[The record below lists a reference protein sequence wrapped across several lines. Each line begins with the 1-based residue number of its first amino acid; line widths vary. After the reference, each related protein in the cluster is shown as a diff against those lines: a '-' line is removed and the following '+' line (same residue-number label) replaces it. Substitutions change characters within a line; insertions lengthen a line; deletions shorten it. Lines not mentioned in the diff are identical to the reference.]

1 MTGVRNQAAERPS
14 TRLQAVEVGQ
24 RSLASYFNV
33 APIHLLEAL
42 DREAE
47 KLRGA
52 RILQLNATP
61 YGGGVSE
68 LLRSGVPLLRDLG
81 LDVEWHVISG
91 DEPFF
96 RVTKAI
102 HNGLQG
108 DPHDLTDAERDA
120 YLATSARN
128 ADLLEDGWDF
138 VVVHDP
144 QPAAVLPLRGK
155 RNARWVWRCHIETS
169 RPNPATWDFLRGFLA
184 DYDAAVFTLPE
195 FVPPDLPIDR
205 VAVIPPAI
213 DPLSPKNLPLAR
225 ITAKQVLDWI
235 GVRLDVPLVTQVS
248 RFDPWKDP
256 LGVIE
261 AFRLARL
268 EVPDLQLALVGSMA
282 LDDPEGWDLYRE
294 IQQAAAGDP
303 AIDLHTNL
311 TGVGN
316 IEVNAFQRL
325 SSVVLQKSIR
335 EGFGLV
341 IAEALWKETPVV
353 AGRAGGIPLQMAD
366 GSGGVLVDSVE
377 EAAAAIVELVREPE
391 RGRELGRTGRERVH
405 EHFLLPRLLLE
416 RARAPERARGQRP
429 LAGRARPGLRAR
441 ARPGGRPALDRGARP
456 SAPLLL
462 ERLQAAVPD
471 ARPAGLAARSGGR
484 SRRPGRSA
492 PPAAPG

>member
-1 MTGVRNQAAERPS
+1 MTAADAPAKPGAAPKPAS
-14 TRLQAVEVGQ
+14 TRLQAVEVGE

-33 APIHLLEAL
+33 SPVHILEAL
-42 DREAE
+42 DRNAE
-47 KLRGA
+47 RLRGA
-52 RILQLNATP
+52 RILHLNATP

-68 LLRSGVPLLRDLG
+68 LLRSGVPLLADLG
-81 LDVEWHVISG
+81 LDVEWRVITG

-108 DPHDLTDAERDA
+108 DPRGLSAAERDA

-128 ADLLEDGWDF
+128 AELLEGGWDF

-144 QPAAVLPLRGK
+144 QPAAVLPLLGK
-155 RNARWVWRCHIETS
+155 GRAKWVWRCHIETTA
-169 RPNPATWDFLRGFLA
+169 PNPDTWEFLRGFLC
-184 DYDAAVFTLPE
+184 DYDAAVFTLRE

-235 GVRLDVPLVTQVS
+235 GVRLDAPLVTQVS

-256 LGVIE
+256 LGVI
-261 AFRLARL
+261 AAYRLAR
-268 EVPDLQLALVGSMA
+268 EEIPELQLALVGSMA

-294 IQQAAAGDP
+294 IQQEAAGDP
-303 AIDLHTNL
+303 AIKLFTNL

-341 IAEALWKETPVV
+341 VSEALWKGTPVV

-366 GSGGVLVDSVE
+366 GTGGVLVDSIE
-377 EAAAAIVELVREPE
+377 QAGTEIVALVRDRE
-391 RGRELGRTGRERVH
+391 RADELGRTGRARVH
-405 EHFLLPRLLLE
+405 EHFLLPRLLLNE
-416 RARAPERARGQRP
+416 LVLLNE
-429 LAGRARPGLRAR
+429 LAGNDAPSVERDPVCGLV
-441 ARPGGRPALDRGARP
+441 LD
-456 SAPLLL
+456 
-462 ERLQAAVPD
+462 PD
-471 ARPAGLAARSGGR
+471 ASLPVIDERGVRHAFCSDDC
-484 SRRPGRSA
+484 RRRYLLRDLEA
-492 PPAAPG
+492 

>member
-1 MTGVRNQAAERPS
+1 MATTEAPPT
-14 TRLQAVEVGQ
+14 TRLQTVEVGE
-24 RSLASYFNV
+24 RSLSSYLNV
-33 APIHLLEAL
+33 VPIHILEAL

-68 LLRSGVPLLRDLG
+68 LLRSGVPLLADLG
-81 LDVEWHVISG
+81 LDVEWQVITG

-108 DPHDLTDAERDA
+108 APRTLTQAERDA
-120 YLATSARN
+120 YVATSARN
-128 ADLLEDGWDF
+128 AELLDDGYDF

-144 QPAAVLPLRGK
+144 QPAAMLPLLGK
-155 RNARWVWRCHIETS
+155 GNARWVWRCHIETTA
-169 RPNPATWDFLRGFLA
+169 PNPDTWAFLRGFLC
-184 DYDAAVFTLPE
+184 DYDAAVFTLRD

-225 ITAKQVLDWI
+225 VTARQVLDWI
-235 GVRLDVPLVTQVS
+235 GVRLDRPLVTQVS

-261 AFRLARL
+261 AYRLARA
-268 EVPDLQLALVGSMA
+268 EVPGLQLALVGSMA

-294 IQQAAAGDP
+294 LQREAAADD
-303 AIDLHTNL
+303 AIKLFTNL

-341 IAEALWKETPVV
+341 VSESLWKGTPVV

-366 GSGGVLVDSVE
+366 GIGGVLVDST
-377 EAAAAIVELVREPE
+377 EATAGALVDLLIDPKRAEA
-391 RGRELGRTGRERVH
+391 LGRDGRERVH
-405 EHFLLPRLLLE
+405 QHFLLPRLLLNE
-416 RARAPERARGQRP
+416 LFLLNE
-429 LAGRARPGLRAR
+429 LAGAGSADEQQDPVCGLVLDADEES
-441 ARPGGRPALDRGARP
+441 PSIEEDGRRYSFCSDDCRRTFLTR
-456 SAPLLL
+456 
-462 ERLQAAVPD
+462 RL
-471 ARPAGLAARSGGR
+471 
-484 SRRPGRSA
+484 
-492 PPAAPG
+492 

>member
-1 MTGVRNQAAERPS
+1 MAVTETHERRAGRPSREAS
-14 TRLQAVEVGQ
+14 TRLQAVEVGE

-33 APIHLLEAL
+33 VPVHILEAL

-47 KLRGA
+47 RLRGA
-52 RILQLNATP
+52 RILHLNATP

-68 LLRSGVPLLRDLG
+68 LLRSGVPLLADLG
-81 LDVEWHVISG
+81 LDVEWHVITG

-108 DPHDLTDAERDA
+108 AGQTLTDGEREQ

-128 ADLLEDGWDF
+128 AELLGDGWDF

-144 QPAAVLPLRGK
+144 QPAAMLPLRGK
-155 RNARWVWRCHIETS
+155 GGARWVWRCHIETTA
-169 RPNPATWDFLRGFLA
+169 PNPDTWDFLRGFLC

-195 FVPPDLPIDR
+195 FVPPDLPIER

-225 ITAKQVLDWI
+225 VTAKQVLDWI
-235 GVRLDVPLVTQVS
+235 GVRLDAPLVTQVS

-261 AFRLARL
+261 AYRLARE

-282 LDDPEGWDLYRE
+282 LDDPEGWDLYRQ
-294 IQQAAAGDP
+294 IQEDAAGDD
-303 AIDLHTNL
+303 AVKLFTNL

-325 SSVVLQKSIR
+325 SSVVVQKSIR

-341 IAEALWKETPVV
+341 ISEALWKDTPVV

-366 GSGGVLVDSVE
+366 GIGGVLVDTVDE
-377 EAAAAIVELVREPE
+377 TAAALVDLLQHPDRAEAAGRAGRDRVRD
-391 RGRELGRTGRERVH
+391 
-405 EHFLLPRLLLE
+405 HFLLPRLLLNELVLLNEIAGHAGTEVQRDPVCGLVLDPEANGPAVEEHGVRHAFCSDDCRRRFLTRSLVRE
-416 RARAPERARGQRP
+416 R
-429 LAGRARPGLRAR
+429 
-441 ARPGGRPALDRGARP
+441 
-456 SAPLLL
+456 
-462 ERLQAAVPD
+462 
-471 ARPAGLAARSGGR
+471 
-484 SRRPGRSA
+484 
-492 PPAAPG
+492 

>member
-1 MTGVRNQAAERPS
+1 MATVEATAT
-14 TRLQAVEVGQ
+14 TRLQTVEVGE
-24 RSLASYFNV
+24 RSLASYLNV
-33 APIHLLEAL
+33 VPIHILEAL

-68 LLRSGVPLLRDLG
+68 LLRSGVPLLAALG
-81 LDVEWHVISG
+81 LNVEWQVITG

-108 DPHDLTDAERDA
+108 DPRTLIQAERDA
-120 YLATSARN
+120 YVATSARN
-128 ADLLEDGWDF
+128 AELLEDGYDF

-144 QPAAVLPLRGK
+144 QPAAMLPLLGK
-155 RNARWVWRCHIETS
+155 GSAKWVWRCHIETS
-169 RPNPATWDFLRGFLA
+169 EPNPDTWAFLRGFLC
-184 DYDAAVFTLPE
+184 DYDAAMFTLRD

-205 VAVIPPAI
+205 VAVVPPAI

-225 ITAKQVLDWI
+225 VTARQVLDWI
-235 GVRLDVPLVTQVS
+235 GVRLDTPLVTQVS

-261 AFRLARL
+261 AYRLARD
-268 EVPDLQLALVGSMA
+268 EVPGLQLALVGSMA
-282 LDDPEGWDLYRE
+282 LDDPEGWDLYRQL
-294 IQQAAAGDP
+294 QQEASADH
-303 AIDLHTNL
+303 AIKLFTNL

-341 IAEALWKETPVV
+341 VSESLWKGTPVI

-366 GSGGVLVDSVE
+366 GAGGVLVESTE
-377 EAAAAIVELVREPE
+377 ETAQALVELLSDPQRAEAL
-391 RGRELGRTGRERVH
+391 GREGRERVH
-405 EHFLLPRLLLE
+405 QHFLLPRLLLNE
-416 RARAPERARGQRP
+416 LVLLNQ
-429 LAGRARPGLRAR
+429 LVGRDSVEQVLDPVCGLV
-441 ARPGGRPALDRGARP
+441 LD
-456 SAPLLL
+456 
-462 ERLQAAVPD
+462 PD
-471 ARPAGLAARSGGR
+471 ADSPAIEENG
-484 SRRPGRSA
+484 SRHAFCSDDCRRTFLTRHLGHA
-492 PPAAPG
+492 DG